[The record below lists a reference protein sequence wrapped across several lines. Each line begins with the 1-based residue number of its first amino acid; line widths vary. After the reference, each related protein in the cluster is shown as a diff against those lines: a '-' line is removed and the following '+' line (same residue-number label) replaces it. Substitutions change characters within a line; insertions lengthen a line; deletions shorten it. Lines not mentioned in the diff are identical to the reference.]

1 MKKFGLLP
9 RIAVAIVLGIVFGN
23 FLPEGWVR
31 VFTTFN
37 YVFSQFLGFLI
48 PLIIIGLVT
57 PAIAE
62 LGKGAGKMLGIT
74 VVFAYSFTVLSG
86 LFSYAT
92 SVAVFPSLIDSQ
104 HFAEIATATEDP
116 FPPFFVI
123 AIPPMMEVMT
133 ALVLA
138 FMAGLG
144 IAAFDA
150 PVLRQGFKEFRNIVT
165 KTIQKIINDGGG
177 TVLCIIL

>member
-1 MKKFGLLP
+1 MKIKIPLLL
-9 RIAVAIVLGIVFGN
+9 RIVIAIILGMLLGMCV
-23 FLPEGWVR
+23 PDVCVR
-31 VFTTFN
+31 VMATFN
-37 YVFSQFLGFLI
+37 ALFDQILKFLI
-48 PLIIIGLVT
+48 PLIIVGLVT

-133 ALVLA
+133 ANTKEQIVPFLTTFQSMAITSSLLPSPMMRLVKVLA
-138 FMAGLG
+138 V
-144 IAAFDA
+144 AAKA
-150 PVLRQGFKEFRNIVT
+150 KHGMMR
-165 KTIQKIINDGGG
+165 II
-177 TVLCIIL
+177 